1 MAPSFLVVAS
11 SVAMSTSAWPL
22 KHSTSGALKEENP
35 TNQNDWDR
43 LPVMVLNLDKRT
55 DRMKRLASTLTDPSG
70 PTAPFSLEQV
80 CRVPAVNTAAV
91 GDAMMRT
98 GVIERNAWQRAV
110 NVSLHHNQESSLELS
125 KGSVGCLLTHALAW
139 KRIVDLNLPVAMIL
153 EDDTSV
159 LSAVMRKRFASF
171 SRDLPAEWKLVQMN
185 SCFSWNGTREWWWG
199 SPTGPEAGMHATN
212 RMVDV
217 DLNSCGTDMNRDCPK
232 CMGAY
237 LMSLE
242 GAKHMLKASFP
253 MTVQLDSSPAFNGM
267 PDHYYSDPPLALQFR
282 DDDSDDQVYPSSFD
296 DISKFRRQREH
307 EVANLP
313 GSSDVSERGGIANCA
328 ELPSLT
334 SSSEFLTQA
343 FSSYV

>member
-1 MAPSFLVVAS
+1 
-11 SVAMSTSAWPL
+11 
-22 KHSTSGALKEENP
+22 
-35 TNQNDWDR
+35 
-43 LPVMVLNLDKRT
+43 
-55 DRMKRLASTLTDPSG
+55 
-70 PTAPFSLEQV
+70 
-80 CRVPAVNTAAV
+80 
-91 GDAMMRT
+91 
-98 GVIERNAWQRAV
+98 
-110 NVSLHHNQESSLELS
+110 
-125 KGSVGCLLTHALAW
+125 
-139 KRIVDLNLPVAMIL
+139 
-153 EDDTSV
+153 
-159 LSAVMRKRFASF
+159 
-171 SRDLPAEWKLVQMN
+171 
-185 SCFSWNGTREWWWG
+185 
-199 SPTGPEAGMHATN
+199 
-212 RMVDV
+212 
-217 DLNSCGTDMNRDCPK
+217 
-232 CMGAY
+232 MGAY

-296 DISKFRRQREH
+296 EISKFRRQREH